1 VKRSAFKPKLPL
13 TPAQQQ
19 IKDETRRWKRE
30 VKLLAYHNSS
40 LKKAYS
46 VSNSRTGARG
56 QYYKGEWIPSQWQLE
71 CLKLLELRE
80 TAGEILDLQSQVD
93 ISYTVYNE
101 AGETRSYNINVDFC
115 FFDKNINRHCRWDA
129 KPPKVVHTKSGR
141 KYPQKI
147 HAEWNL
153 KFDQLKFC
161 QPDYDYRILIKGNC
175 YYFSDLNL
183 TLRKE

>member
-1 VKRSAFKPKLPL
+1 MKRSAFKPKLPL

-19 IKDETRRWKRE
+19 IKEETRRWKADMR
-30 VKLLAYHNSS
+30 S
-40 LKKAYS
+40 LGKTQG
-46 VSNSRTGARG
+46 SRTGARG

-93 ISYTVYNE
+93 ISYVVYNE
-101 AGETRSYNINVDFC
+101 AGETRSYNINIDFC

-183 TLRKE
+183 TIRK